1 MAKRGVII
9 VAGGM
14 GSRMHSAI
22 PKQFLMLGGMPVLA
36 RTINLFAE
44 ALPSSDIVVV
54 LPEAYIALWH
64 NLAARFDIAPHRTV
78 AGGKERFHSVRCGIE
93 ALGSEVE
100 YIAVHDAVRAL
111 ATKRLVIRAM
121 LDAEKGWVFQ
131 LHMGAVRD
139 VRDTLYHTLGPD
151 SGGDVSDHM
160 VDIVKPLC
168 RFLNQFDGSLKVALY
183 CLEPHHQASLA
194 TVARSFGTTVR
205 LGSAWWF
212 NDTPVGMQRQL
223 EYISTVDLL
232 SAFAGMVSDSR
243 KLLSYASR
251 FEMFRRVLCGVVGA
265 MVEQGRIP
273 EEIATDLVRAMCYS
287 EPKKF
292 FNLP

>member
-93 ALGSEVE
+93 ALGNEVE

-121 LDAEKGWVFQ
+121 LDAEKS
-131 LHMGAVRD
+131 GA
-139 VRDTLYHTLGPD
+139 T
-151 SGGDVSDHM
+151 
-160 VDIVKPLC
+160 I
-168 RFLNQFDGSLKVALY
+168 
-183 CLEPHHQASLA
+183 
-194 TVARSFGTTVR
+194 
-205 LGSAWWF
+205 
-212 NDTPVGMQRQL
+212 PVI
-223 EYISTVDLL
+223 E
-232 SAFAGMVSDSR
+232 VSDS
-243 KLLSYASR
+243 Y
-251 FEMFRRVLCGVVGA
+251 
-265 MVEQGRIP
+265 
-273 EEIATDLVRAMCYS
+273 RAMEDDGGSHIVPRNRLRIVQTPQIFSAPLLRSAYEQPYNPS
-287 EPKKF
+287 FTDDASVVEAMGKRISLVEGERSNIKLTTPEDMEYAEW
-292 FNLP
+292 LLQREEE